1 MRQEV
6 NSIKTESEKQE
17 KKYGADSISKMRLC
31 TWVGSCFTNIE
42 YATYLPK
49 INSIKVIKSTC
60 TPPNPDGERT
70 PGPLRRPWGLRNQ
83 ATAPCDMLTL
93 QMSKSLSR

>member
-6 NSIKTESEKQE
+6 NPIKTESEKQE

-42 YATYLPK
+42 YVTYLPK

-60 TPPNPDGERT
+60 TPLTRT
-70 PGPLRRPWGLRNQ
+70 EKGHLDPYGDLGAYAIRRLHPVI
-83 ATAPCDMLTL
+83 C
-93 QMSKSLSR
+93 